1 MLRFIKCFITFF
13 TTITTAI
20 LMVVAVNVAISWGD
34 ALVAETLLHILISG
48 ALTGLVTALLF
59 FKEFKN
65 TKDFLIRSAI
75 HYLCMCAIMITIGY
89 WFGWLELEIGN
100 ILGMILSVT
109 VVYAITWVVD
119 YFLAKKEAD
128 DLNRA
133 LEERSK
139 K

>member
-20 LMVVAVNVAISWGD
+20 LIVVTVNVAISWSD
-34 ALVAETLLHILISG
+34 VLVSETLPHILISG
-48 ALTGLVTALLF
+48 ALTGLVTALFF

-65 TKDFLIRSAI
+65 TKDFIIRSAI
-75 HYLCMCAIMITIGY
+75 HYLCMCAIMIVIGY
-89 WFGWLELEIGN
+89 WFNWMELEIGN

-119 YFLAKKEAD
+119 YLLAKKDAD
-128 DLNRA
+128 ELNRA
-133 LEERSK
+133 LKERSK